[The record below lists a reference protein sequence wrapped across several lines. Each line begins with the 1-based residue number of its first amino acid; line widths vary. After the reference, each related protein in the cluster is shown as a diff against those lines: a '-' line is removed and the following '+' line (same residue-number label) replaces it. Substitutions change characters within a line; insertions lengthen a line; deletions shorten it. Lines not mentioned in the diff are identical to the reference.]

1 MGPESSSGEKPEK
14 PKKTPLITMWQAT
27 YIGLGNIIGAGI
39 FVLAGTV
46 ISISGPGAILAFG
59 LTALLATTVALNSA
73 ELSSKIVTHG
83 GLYSFTRVSMG
94 DGPGFIVGWLRAI
107 SYAIAASAVALG
119 FASYLSSLLGLPANP
134 VIIPALAAVL
144 IVTVTALDYTGL
156 RLVARV
162 EKYLVFITVAGL
174 ILFIL
179 SALAFGS
186 WTPSRFLPLIPFGPA
201 SILAA
206 ASLAFFAYSGFN
218 TVATLTPE
226 VEDGPAN
233 VPKAIILSLVVSTV
247 LYLLVVLGMLALMP
261 WSGYMVTANPLQNA
275 LDYSEAPAW
284 ISGIIA
290 IVALIAT
297 VTVTM
302 SLIIAGS
309 RTLLQMSEDGMFPRW
324 IGGLS
329 GDSPRIAVVLIGAGT
344 VLSLLLGDL
353 KFIAL
358 ASNFGVIF
366 SYALTGV
373 AVVILRRRS
382 VPGRF
387 QAPLYPWVPILSL
400 VLSVLVMISLGTQA
414 LYLGSIFILTGFVLY
429 GILLVSEKAERK
441 GGIREESVP

>member
-1 MGPESSSGEKPEK
+1 MGPPTGQGTGREKV
-14 PKKTPLITMWQAT
+14 PLITMWQAT

-46 ISISGPGAILAFG
+46 INISGPGAILAFV
-59 LTALLATTVALNSA
+59 LTAVLATTVALNSA

-94 DGPGFIVGWLRAI
+94 DAPGFIVGWLRAI

-119 FASYLSSLLGLPANP
+119 FASYLSSLLRLPELP
-134 VIIPALAAVL
+134 VVIPLVAALLIIV
-144 IVTVTALDYTGL
+144 VTALDYSGL

-174 ILFIL
+174 ALFIL
-179 SALAFGS
+179 SAFVYGS
-186 WTPSRFLPLIPFGPA
+186 WTPARFLPLLPFGPA

-226 VEDGPAN
+226 VEDGPVN
-233 VPKAIILSLVVSTV
+233 VPRAIIISLLVSTV

-275 LDYSEAPAW
+275 LDYSRAPPW

-290 IVALIAT
+290 VVALIAT
-297 VTVTM
+297 ITVTM
-302 SLIIAGS
+302 SLVIAGS
-309 RTLLQMSEDGMFPRW
+309 RTFLQMSEDGMLPRR

-329 GDSPRIAVVLIGAGT
+329 RDSPRISVLLLGAGT
-344 VLSLLLGDL
+344 VLSLFLGNL

-366 SYALTGV
+366 SYAMTGG
-373 AVVILRRRS
+373 AVVILRRRGM
-382 VPGRF
+382 PGRF
-387 QAPLYPWVPILSL
+387 QVPLYPWVPILSL
-400 VLSVLVMISLGTQA
+400 VLSVLVMISLGSEA

-429 GILLVSEKAERK
+429 GILRAYENKEGPA
-441 GGIREESVP
+441 GN